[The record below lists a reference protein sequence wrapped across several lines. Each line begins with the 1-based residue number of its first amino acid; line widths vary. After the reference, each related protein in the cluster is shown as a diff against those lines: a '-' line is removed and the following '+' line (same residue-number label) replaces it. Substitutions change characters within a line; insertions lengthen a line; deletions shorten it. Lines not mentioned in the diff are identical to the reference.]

1 MMYIFTAVDLVL
13 TALFAILNSK
23 VWSGFAYF
31 VLSLLFV
38 LALAWGIFLI
48 VNYFT
53 AYKKELQADYEDFK
67 LKKRGVDGVSVEELE
82 ENEVVY
88 KKEFKKSK
96 IKQKMV
102 KWFIILFCFAIA
114 ISFLV
119 AMFFYK

>member
-1 MMYIFTAVDLVL
+1 MYIFTAVDLVL